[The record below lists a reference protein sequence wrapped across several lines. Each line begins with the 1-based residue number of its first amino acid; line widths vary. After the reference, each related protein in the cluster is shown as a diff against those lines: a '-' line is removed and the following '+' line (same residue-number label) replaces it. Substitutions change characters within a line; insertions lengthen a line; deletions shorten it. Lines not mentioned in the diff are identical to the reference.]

1 MEERVILQSG
11 DYRTLAQIRK
21 LDAGFQVCR
30 LIAWRQPGDWVRTSI
45 EFGATHELITN
56 SALKVEDVRRLK
68 AAGVTV
74 FSSTANDAATWKKVI
89 DLEVDGVLTDDPAG
103 LIEFLKAGR

>member
-1 MEERVILQSG
+1 MEDRVILQSG
-11 DYRTLAQIRK
+11 DFRTLAEIRK
-21 LDAGFQVCR
+21 LDPGFRVCQ
-30 LIAWRQPGDWVRTSI
+30 LTAWRQPGDWVRTSI

-56 SALKVEDVRRLK
+56 RALKVAEVRRLK

-89 DLEVDGVLTDDPAG
+89 DLEVDGILTDDPAG
-103 LIEFLKAGR
+103 LIEYLKVRN